1 MGDSIVTLEKIPDLE
16 AVCPSCKNKSCLEY
30 LGYTL
35 KKDGSKLVLYF
46 CKNPQCHSSVSYESI
61 LKMATERAT
70 REANRAEK
78 AVIELQVWKDRVEML
93 ETRMKGLE
101 QENLLY
107 RGWSERLCHQLSSL
121 GAAPVP
127 LIPKEEKKKS

>member
-1 MGDSIVTLEKIPDLE
+1 MDIIQVGYIISLLVSMAAIVI
-16 AVCPSCKNKSCLEY
+16 S
-30 LGYTL
+30 
-35 KKDGSKLVLYF
+35 VLRF
-46 CKNPQCHSSVSYESI
+46 KREGRNINADTIESYESI

-78 AVIELQVWKDRVEML
+78 AVTELQVWKERVEVL